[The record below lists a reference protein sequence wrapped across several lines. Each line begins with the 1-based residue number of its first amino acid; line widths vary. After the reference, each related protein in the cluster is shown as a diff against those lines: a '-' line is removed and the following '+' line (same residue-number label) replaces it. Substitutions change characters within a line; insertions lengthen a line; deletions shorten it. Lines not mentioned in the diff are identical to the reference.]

1 MYVKTGRFVYGEL
14 QPQGLGR
21 FFSRAAGNDQPE
33 FAVEIIK
40 EYSANELVGKLY
52 RRGYSGQWTPVDPG
66 TLESP
71 EWQQHFS
78 GRSGGPRMPRFGA
91 REIPEWKFE
100 MAGSG
105 VWKVLHLRVE
115 SDETGP
121 YVAIALRYSE

>member
-21 FFSRAAGNDQPE
+21 FFSWAAGDDQPE
-33 FAVEIIK
+33 FAVEIIR
-40 EYSANELVGKLY
+40 EYSANELVGKLH
-52 RRGYSGQWTPVDPG
+52 RKGYSGQWIPVDPG

-71 EWQQHFS
+71 AWQQRFS
-78 GRSGGPRMPRFGA
+78 GTFPG
-91 REIPEWKFE
+91 EWKFE

-105 VWKVLHLRVE
+105 VWKILHLRIE

-121 YVAIALRYSE
+121 YVAIALRYPE

>member
-14 QPQGLGR
+14 HPQPLGR
-21 FFSRAAGNDQPE
+21 ILGRALRHAEPE

-40 EYSANELVGKLY
+40 EYSPNELVGKLH
-52 RRGYSGQWTPVDPG
+52 RKDNSGQWIPVDPG
-66 TLESP
+66 TLEGP
-71 EWQQHFS
+71 EWQQRFS
-78 GRSGGPRMPRFGA
+78 GGSPGK
-91 REIPEWKFE
+91 WKFE

-105 VWKVLHLRVE
+105 VWKVLHLRIE

>member
-14 QPQGLGR
+14 QPQSLAR
-21 FFSRAAGNDQPE
+21 LLSRLSGDTEPE
-33 FAVEIIK
+33 FAVEIIR
-40 EYSANELVGKLY
+40 EYSANELVGKLH
-52 RRGYSGQWTPVDPG
+52 RKGNSGQWVPVDPA

-71 EWQQHFS
+71 EWQQRFA
-78 GRSGGPRMPRFGA
+78 GRSGGPMRRYGV
-91 REIPEWKFE
+91 RDIPEWKFE

-105 VWKVLHLRVE
+105 VWKVLHLRIE